1 VTRGGGRHGRLAEG
15 RGTAFAGEP
24 REEEKQKTPNHPK
37 SPPKPHAAT
46 RIPFP
51 CATKSGP
58 GASQHIHSTTQH
70 GASSH
75 GPCGTQTAPKWL
87 STSPLP
93 HTHATARGRFLTT
106 HTTYVLLLPSVSP
119 PPRTDVPQLDGPRCR
134 HADGPSTER
143 QLVGRHG
150 HGQRVGGHG
159 SHLAL
164 PANLQR
170 LGGRLG
176 RGWGC
181 LTPCWASREHR
192 QRMGHTHRGMVG
204 HARKMKVSYKDGWW

>member
-1 VTRGGGRHGRLAEG
+1 MADWQWDVALLSLANHEQKKTRKHQ
-15 RGTAFAGEP
+15 T
-24 REEEKQKTPNHPK
+24 
-37 SPPKPHAAT
+37 PKPHAAT
-46 RIPFP
+46 RTPFP
-51 CATKSGP
+51 RAHKSGP
-58 GASQHIHSTTQH
+58 GASQNIHSTTWFQFSWAM
-70 GASSH
+70 GSTDNR
-75 GPCGTQTAPKWL
+75 PNWL

-93 HTHATARGRFLTT
+93 HTRTSHRNCQRTILTT
-106 HTTYVLLLPSVSP
+106 HPLDKQPYVLLPSVSP

-192 QRMGHTHRGMVG
+192 QRMG
-204 HARKMKVSYKDGWW
+204 ARTQAWSGVRVR